1 MAITY
6 KQFVQNLD
14 DLGIMTADDVRAVW
28 DNDVEP
34 DPQKLAVKLVRA
46 GTLTKYQAI
55 RVYQNKHHGLLLG
68 NYLILDRIGRGGM
81 GEVFKARHRRMKRLV
96 AVKVLSQK
104 VTQSDQSRRRFQREV
119 EAAGKLDHP
128 NIVTYH
134 DADHHKGI
142 DFLVME
148 FVDGKDLAA
157 LLKQEKEPFT
167 VAEALDCVVQAARGL
182 QFAHESGVIH
192 RDIKPQNMLLDSN
205 GCIKVL
211 DMGLVSLEDAD
222 DQDSGEDLT
231 EHNQIMGSI
240 DYMSPEQA
248 EDIKNVDGRTDIY
261 SLGCTL
267 FRLLT
272 GEMPYKGAKLI
283 QKLVAHRQ
291 HPIPSLLDFRDDV
304 PQQLDQVF
312 QQMLAK
318 DREARQPSM
327 AVVIKDLE
335 ACQKLS
341 SRKAQAQKRKLGEQ
355 LTSGDVL
362 EVVGAAAHV
371 QGENLDA
378 DSAMLRFVQ
387 TMEVETTD
395 ESKLDDDGSIAQEP
409 IDDVVTTGTSSQ
421 ESRVGGAVEGTVQ
434 RLGDSETMP
443 ELQVRQDRPSELSRQ
458 WKGDKRVLLLQVLAG
473 LFVVALTVFAW
484 FLTRQPQLVIHWP
497 VAERSGVMVLLNDTI
512 LENIPGTDPVR
523 ISVDQGTHRLELRRR
538 GYEWIEQ
545 TIEVGRG
552 QRVVVKLN
560 WILETFPEGGLSP
573 VDPHPAETTAPE

>member
-6 KQFVQNLD
+6 RQFVRNLD
-14 DLGIMTADDVRAVW
+14 DLDIMTADEVRAVW
-28 DNDVEP
+28 DGNVQP

-96 AVKVLSQK
+96 ALKVLSQK

-128 NIVTYH
+128 NIVTYY
-134 DADHHKGI
+134 DADKHKGI

-157 LLKQEKEPFT
+157 LLKQQEEPFS
-167 VAEALDCVVQAARGL
+167 VAETLGCVLQAARGL
-182 QFAHESGVIH
+182 QFAHEAGVVH

-205 GCIKVL
+205 GCIKIL
-211 DMGLVSLEDAD
+211 DMGLVSLDDPE
-222 DQDSGEDLT
+222 DQDSADDLT

-248 EDIKNVDGRTDIY
+248 EDIKNVDARADIY

-272 GEMPYKGAKLI
+272 KEMPYKGAKLVL
-283 QKLVAHRQ
+283 KLVAHRQ

-304 PQQLDQVF
+304 PEALNHVF
-312 QQMLAK
+312 QKMLAK
-318 DREARQPSM
+318 NRDDRQDSM
-327 AVVIKDLE
+327 TTVISELE
-335 ACQKLS
+335 MCQKLARS
-341 SRKAQAQKRKLGEQ
+341 KSQQTQSASAGKDYQSTAFEVAGAVAQAQGE
-355 LTSGDVL
+355 DI
-362 EVVGAAAHV
+362 
-371 QGENLDA
+371 DA

-387 TMEVETTD
+387 SMEIEATD
-395 ESKLDDDGSIAQEP
+395 DTNLDDDGSIALEP
-409 IDDVVTTGTSSQ
+409 VDDVVTTGGASQ

-443 ELQVRQDRPSELSRQ
+443 ELQVRRDRPSELSRQ
-458 WKGDKRVLLLQVLAG
+458 WKGDKRVLMLQGLAAF
-473 LFVVALTVFAW
+473 LIVSLVIYAW

-497 VAERSGVMVLLNDTI
+497 VGERSGVRVILNDKI
-512 LENIPGTDPVR
+512 LEQIPDTDPVR
-523 ISVDQGTHRLELRRR
+523 VSVPKGTHQLVLQRR
-538 GYEWIEQ
+538 GYEWIEK

-552 QRVVVKLN
+552 ERVAVKLE
-560 WILETFPEGGLSP
+560 WKRETRPAGGTP
-573 VDPHPAETTAPE
+573 PGNVPAEDSAVPQ

>member
-6 KQFVQNLD
+6 RQFVQNLD
-14 DLGIMTADDVRAVW
+14 ELDIMTADEVRAVW
-28 DNDVEP
+28 EDNVEP

-55 RVYQNKHHGLLLG
+55 RIYQNKHHGLLLG
-68 NYLILDRIGRGGM
+68 NYLILDQIGRGGM

-104 VTQSDQSRRRFQREV
+104 ATQSKQSRLRFQREV
-119 EAAGKLDHP
+119 EAPGKLDHP

-167 VAEALDCVVQAARGL
+167 VAEALDCVIQAARGL

-205 GCIKVL
+205 GCIKIL
-211 DMGLVSLEDAD
+211 DMGLISLEGAD
-222 DQDSGEDLT
+222 DQDSSEDLT

-248 EDIKNVDGRTDIY
+248 EDIKNVDSRTDIY

-272 GEMPYKGAKLI
+272 GEMPYKGAKLVH
-283 QKLVAHRQ
+283 KLLAHRQ

-327 AVVIKDLE
+327 VVVIKDLE

-341 SRKAQAQKRKLGEQ
+341 SRKAQNQERTLGSE
-355 LTSGDVL
+355 DVL
-362 EVVGAAAHV
+362 EVVGATAHA

-387 TMEVETTD
+387 SMEIETTD
-395 ESKLDDDGSIAQEP
+395 ESKLDDDGSIAEEP

-458 WKGDKRVLLLQVLAG
+458 WKGDKRILLLQVLAG
-473 LFVVALTVFAW
+473 LFIVALTIFAW

-497 VAERSGVMVLLNDTI
+497 VAERSGVMVLLNDKI
-512 LENIPGTDPVR
+512 LDKIPGTDPVR
-523 ISVDQGTHRLELRRR
+523 ISVPQGTHRLELRRH
-538 GYEWIEQ
+538 GYEWIER

-552 QRVVVKLN
+552 QRVVVELN
-560 WILETFPEGGLSP
+560 WISETLPKGGFSP
-573 VDPHPAETTAPE
+573 VDSPPEETTTPP

>member
-14 DLGIMTADDVRAVW
+14 DLGIMTADEVRAIW
-28 DNDVEP
+28 EDGVEP

-119 EAAGKLDHP
+119 EAAGKLDHA
-128 NIVTYH
+128 NIVTYY
-134 DADHHKGI
+134 DADKHKGI

-157 LLKQEKEPFT
+157 LLKQKDEPFS
-167 VAEALDCVVQAARGL
+167 VAESLDCIIQAARGL
-182 QFAHESGVIH
+182 QFAHESGVVH

-205 GCIKVL
+205 GCIKIL
-211 DMGLVSLEDAD
+211 DMGLVSLEDTE
-222 DQDSGEDLT
+222 DQDSADDLT

-248 EDIKNVDGRTDIY
+248 EDIKNVDARTDIY

-272 GEMPYKGAKLI
+272 RTMPYQGDKLVH
-283 QKLVAHRQ
+283 KLVAHRQ
-291 HPIPSLLDFRDDV
+291 HPIPSLRDFRDDV
-304 PQQLDQVF
+304 SPQLDQVF
-312 QQMLAK
+312 QKMLAK
-318 DREARQPSM
+318 GREDRQDSM
-327 AVVIKDLE
+327 ATVISELE
-335 ACQKLS
+335 VCQKLDRAKS
-341 SRKAQAQKRKLGEQ
+341 QQSQAASMSNTCE
-355 LTSGDVL
+355 SDVL
-362 EVVGAAAHV
+362 EFAGAVAYG
-371 QGENLDA
+371 QGEDSDA
-378 DSAMLRFVQ
+378 DSAMFRFVQ
-387 TMEVETTD
+387 SIEVETTN
-395 ESKLDDDGSIAQEP
+395 ESNLDDDGSIAAEP

-421 ESRVGGAVEGTVQ
+421 ESKLGGAVEGTVQ

-443 ELQVRQDRPSELSRQ
+443 ELQVRQDGPSELSRQ
-458 WKGDKRVLLLQVLAG
+458 WKGDKRTILLQVLAG
-473 LFVVALTVFAW
+473 VFIVTLTVFAW

-497 VAERSGVMVLLNDTI
+497 VAERSGVMVLLNGKL
-512 LENIPGTDPVR
+512 LEKIPGTDPVR
-523 ISVDQGTHRLELRRR
+523 ISVERGTHQLEFRRR

-545 TIEVGRG
+545 EISVGRG
-552 QRVVVKLN
+552 ERVVVKLP
-560 WILETFPEGGLSP
+560 WIEDITPAGGLSP
-573 VDPHPAETTAPE
+573 GEPPPTP